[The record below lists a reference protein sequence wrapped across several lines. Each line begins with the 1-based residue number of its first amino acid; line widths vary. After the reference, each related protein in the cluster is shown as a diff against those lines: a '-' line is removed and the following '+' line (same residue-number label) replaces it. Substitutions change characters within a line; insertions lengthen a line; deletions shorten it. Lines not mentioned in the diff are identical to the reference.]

1 MASSNY
7 LGQRLSYDGALC
19 TVRYIGS
26 VAGTSGTW
34 LGVEWDDAGRGK
46 HDGQHKDVRYFT
58 CLSKSPTAASFVRPT
73 RPADVAQ
80 SFVAALNG
88 KYASEA
94 AAEREPEIQIVFFG
108 KKPAEEVGFDK
119 IRRQLARVEDL
130 TIVILDGAR
139 IAVDIQPGDKGVKET
154 SPLISELELSRNLF
168 EDFGQVVRICKEL
181 ESLRSVKELEL
192 EETLLDWEG
201 LCGLARMFPDLTT
214 LSCSLNQLSTLPSV
228 PFAHLSHTLTTLTLE
243 FNDFNSLADLASL
256 SLLECLRN
264 FHLKGNNISAIS
276 PPGAPVPV
284 FPQSLQYLD
293 ISYNA
298 VTSWSFIDD
307 LPTSLPGLTALRFAH
322 NPIYERPDPEAVGG
336 GGNQTKSTDE
346 AYMLTIGRLGC
357 LKALNFT
364 TISNSDRAN
373 AEMFYLSRIA
383 RQLASVPEAA
393 EAEVLSQHAR
403 YGELC
408 SIYGAPDIIRRDE
421 INPSYLEARLITV
434 HFSNLATPGDA
445 LQTTTKTTTIPK
457 SSDIYAVKGIAGR
470 LFGKEPLRLRLVW
483 ETGEWD
489 PVAGFDEEDEDADDS
504 SDEEDAGAR
513 GGEREE
519 AGTTQEGKAASC
531 RVSHTMPPKSN
542 AGPPAHE
549 ALPNR
554 DKRGL
559 SESMHNPRT
568 DGDSL
573 SSPPQPTYF
582 IIRKSSP
589 QDPFGT
595 LVPLIPVDMLPA
607 QVEVVGASRSLT
619 IAETVGMSNL
629 GAFDKPPGQYR
640 LRFTSIQAEPIA
652 IKPDGSKSTAK
663 LAPPLQRN
671 KSTPGPQARAPPP
684 VMPPPQRPV
693 LDWAE
698 DTESVSTDDFSGAE
712 TSSGSSN
719 NIANR
724 RRGQQV
730 TMARL
735 KEKTTAQAA
744 DRLLEI
750 AAAATA
756 FHRTAN
762 SNNNNNSKK
771 PPKPS
776 KSKVGRPPGSLCRHW
791 CQTGQCSW
799 GTDCRYT
806 HQMPMTLE
814 GLSDVG
820 LTELPSWWRKSAGL
834 PVEGTI
840 DVRIFSGAASGGKKS
855 PGPTSTPGGTVSSLA
870 NPSKKS
876 KLKAEKEDR
885 KTAEEIHLLRL
896 GIERAQ
902 ATASSALMA
911 GDGGKKKPG
920 AGNAQMQP
928 KNAQQHCVEVEKL
941 VDI

>member
-46 HDGQHKDVRYFT
+46 HDGQHKDIRYFT

-73 RPADVAQ
+73 RPADAAQ

-139 IAVDIQPGDKGVKET
+139 IAVDIQPGDKGVKKT

-214 LSCSLNQLSTLPSV
+214 LSCSLNQLSALPSV

-243 FNDFNSLADLASL
+243 FNDFNSLVDLASL
-256 SLLECLRN
+256 SSLESLRN
-264 FHLKGNNISAIS
+264 LHLKGNNISTIS

-383 RQLASVPEAA
+383 RQLASIPEAA

-434 HFSNLATPGDA
+434 HFSNLATSGDA

-513 GGEREE
+513 GGDPGGPKVNR
-519 AGTTQEGKAASC
+519 APSASASR

-542 AGPPAHE
+542 AAPPAHE

-652 IKPDGSKSTAK
+652 TKPDSSKSTAK

-671 KSTPGPQARAPPP
+671 KSTPGPQARPPPP
-684 VMPPPQRPV
+684 VMPPPQHPV

-750 AAAATA
+750 ASAPA
-756 FHRTAN
+756 HGGSN
-762 SNNNNNSKK
+762 SNNNNNNNTKK

-876 KLKAEKEDR
+876 KLKAEKEER

-911 GDGGKKKPG
+911 GD
-920 AGNAQMQP
+920 MQP
-928 KNAQQHCVEVEKL
+928 KKAQQHCVEVEKL